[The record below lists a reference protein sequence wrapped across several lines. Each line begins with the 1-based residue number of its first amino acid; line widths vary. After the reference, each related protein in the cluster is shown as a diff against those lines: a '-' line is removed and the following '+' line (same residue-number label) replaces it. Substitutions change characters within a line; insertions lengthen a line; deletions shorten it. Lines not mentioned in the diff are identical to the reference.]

1 MARAERNQ
9 CIDWALKLAG
19 AIKALDERTNIISL
33 HVQRVHQSCAFR
45 RDHFAL
51 LCKHFVCEAYMRVCI
66 KTRTKRPTDKD
77 RYAQADRQTKPDP
90 RELLLNMPGVQR
102 RSRARDASE
111 RQIYIY
117 IQIHTVVLGP
127 LQLFLAAHS
136 RVVGGT
142 SSLEDA
148 LLMSLVL
155 HCLHHLKCQPF
166 ATGFRGL

>member
-1 MARAERNQ
+1 MRAERNQ
-9 CIDWALKLAG
+9 GIDWALEFAG

-33 HVQRVHQSCAFR
+33 HVQSVHQSCAFR
-45 RDHFAL
+45 RDHFTL
-51 LCKHFVCEAYMRVCI
+51 LCKHFVCEEYVRMCI

-77 RYAQADRQTKPDP
+77 RYVQADRLTKPDP
-90 RELLLNMPGVQR
+90 REPLNVPGVQR
-102 RSRARDASE
+102 RSCARE
-111 RQIYIY
+111 RHIYIY
-117 IQIHTVVLGP
+117 IQIHTVVLSS
-127 LQLFLAAHS
+127 LQFFLAAHS

-155 HCLHHLKCQPF
+155 HCLHHLRCQPF